1 MLMKQAHLS
10 LAQGENSLS
19 EYEALQKARKMKA
32 YDIGINTAG
41 RED

>member
-1 MLMKQAHLS
+1 MEQAHLS
-10 LAQGENSLS
+10 PAQGENSLS
-19 EYEALQKARKMKA
+19 EYEALKKARKMKA

>member
-1 MLMKQAHLS
+1 MEQAHLS
-10 LAQGENSLS
+10 LAQDENSLS

-32 YDIGINTAG
+32 YDIGVNMAG